1 MSDPIREALIDATA
15 HLAGAASAYRTYAK
29 RATHLGKVAADPF
42 FTTRANDFDGAVER
56 ARAALAAPVAQPLT
70 DDTLQDLVRWAYTK
84 LHNRE
89 FSSMDDALKLDEMKL
104 LLEHGIGSKP

>member
-1 MSDPIREALIDATA
+1 MTDPIREALLDATA

-29 RATHLGKVAADPF
+29 RAAHLGKVAADPF

-70 DDTLQDLVRWAYTK
+70 DEQRKGCIKDATGPNSGQVYPELLIDLVERA
-84 LHNRE
+84 
-89 FSSMDDALKLDEMKL
+89 
-104 LLEHGIGSKP
+104 HGIGSKP